1 LTDNEDTATYSQSD
15 DTGLSAFYQQSQR
28 IGWDNLLRG
37 RISKLW
43 GEAVFQAS
51 IERQRVMNKRQ
62 WAAKFIEALLLYSHS
77 LWKYRCALLHGRSM
91 DEVHQKRTYH
101 LKTQIEAAYVAF
113 SEDLHIVHHSSRDIF
128 LVPLEERLRQD
139 IDSLQCFLRSYKL
152 ARLQQEQLNQ
162 SHKDAVAQFFLP
174 RSLPRIIAFS
184 GVNEMSTC
192 SDCTPAS
199 QLFSSCSCSQS
210 TAASEQHPTKV
221 AHSSP
226 LECPHAA
233 LDCSTLSRSTD
244 DDLADENLDVAL
256 LLTT

>member
-1 LTDNEDTATYSQSD
+1 
-15 DTGLSAFYQQSQR
+15 
-28 IGWDNLLRG
+28 
-37 RISKLW
+37 
-43 GEAVFQAS
+43 
-51 IERQRVMNKRQ
+51 
-62 WAAKFIEALLLYSHS
+62 
-77 LWKYRCALLHGRSM
+77 
-91 DEVHQKRTYH
+91 
-101 LKTQIEAAYVAF
+101 
-113 SEDLHIVHHSSRDIF
+113 
-128 LVPLEERLRQD
+128 LEERLRQD

-162 SHKDAVAQFFLP
+162 SHKDAAAQFFLP

-184 GVNEMSTC
+184 GVDEMSTC

-210 TAASEQHPTKV
+210 TAASEQHLSPVSGLSSSISHSDSLIAFSQSTNLTKV

-244 DDLADENLDVAL
+244 DDLADENLDVSL